1 MILKKQTVWLLT
13 MLSLVV
19 VLSVYYITSP
29 EQDDPFAMDDENTE
43 EQAAKE
49 TETDAEAADKVT
61 VEEADKAP
69 AEEAESMD
77 GVDVSSISTD
87 EAFTALRLEMETQ
100 RSRAIEDLEAIVA
113 SADQPVEKKNEAYE
127 QMQDIRTMASK
138 ESIVETM
145 IRTKGYEDALVNAEG
160 DQVRVIIKAKEH
172 SKTAAVDIMKL
183 VEEEFGEKLVAV
195 EFQPVK

>member
-29 EQDDPFAMDDENTE
+29 EQEDPFAMDDEKAE

-49 TETDAEAADKVT
+49 AEADAGAVDDVT
-61 VEEADKAP
+61 VKEADKAP
-69 AEEAESMD
+69 AESAE
-77 GVDVSSISTD
+77 GVDISGISTD

-100 RSRAIEDLEAIVA
+100 RSRVIEDLEAIVA

-127 QMQDIRTMASK
+127 EMQEIRAMASK
-138 ESIVETM
+138 ESILETM

-160 DQVRVIIKAKEH
+160 DQVRVIVKAKEH

-183 VEEEFGEKLVAV
+183 VEEEFGGKLVAV
-195 EFQPVK
+195 EFQPVN